1 MQTAGVV
8 VHMHAAYIN
17 DSDVFDR
24 HWLIDIIN
32 EIETDVCAC
41 MHMHGS
47 LTYITEGNKAV
58 AR

>member
-17 DSDVFDR
+17 DPDVFDP

-47 LTYITEGNKAV
+47 LTYITEGNKQ
-58 AR
+58 